1 LTDEDRFEK
10 PEQAADFIAHLRLT
24 GQHCEYAKVSTCTRV
39 HGVSWLKPSQEDF
52 QTEWKS
58 RENKESSNL
67 YIQGI
72 PLDMEAEVS
81 KELSCLRTQ

>member
-1 LTDEDRFEK
+1 ML
-10 PEQAADFIAHLRLT
+10 
-24 GQHCEYAKVSTCTRV
+24 
-39 HGVSWLKPSQEDF
+39 SQEDF

-72 PLDMEAEVS
+72 PLDMDAEVRN
-81 KELSCLRTQ
+81 ELSCVWTH